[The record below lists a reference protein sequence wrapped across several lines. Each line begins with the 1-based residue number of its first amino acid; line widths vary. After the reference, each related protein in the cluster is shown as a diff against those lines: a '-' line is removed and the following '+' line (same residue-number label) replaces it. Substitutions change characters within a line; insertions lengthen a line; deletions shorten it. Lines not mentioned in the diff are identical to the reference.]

1 MEHTEWHDLDPAVRH
16 AIEQQTGPDRRARTA
31 SAGLNSHLAL
41 ILDTPHGTVFIKGLP
56 AGHPGIVRQHR
67 EAMINPHVL
76 PVAPRLRWHAE
87 DAGWDLLAFDYIPGA
102 RHADYTP
109 GSPDLL
115 NVVEVMNRLHRIP
128 CPDLPVKD
136 ATQRWAAYIDDSSCL
151 AGDTLLHTDVN
162 RLTFLLSPAGT
173 WIIDWA
179 WPTRGAAFIDPACF
193 LLRLIAAGHTPASA
207 ERWASH
213 CDGWHGADPGA
224 IDAFATAS
232 ARLYTEI
239 AHDDPQPWKQCLAMA
254 ADQWAAYRNTPIAGS
269 LSTQT
274 AMGQWADLR
283 PACTVA
289 FLRRPSIAGCPRSV
303 AIEGGPAAQGG
314 RTGQRDRCSARQ

>member
-1 MEHTEWHDLDPAVRH
+1 MEHTDWDDLDTKVRD
-16 AIEQQTGPDRRARTA
+16 AIEQRTGQVHRARTA
-31 SAGLNSHLAL
+31 TAGLNSQLAL

-76 PVAPRLRWHAE
+76 PVAPRLLWHAE

-115 NVVEVMNRLHRIP
+115 HVGDVMNRLHQIP

-136 ATQRWAAYIDDSSCL
+136 ATQRWAAYLGDSSCL
-151 AGDTLLHTDVN
+151 AGDTLLHTDFN
-162 RLTFLLSPAGT
+162 RLNILLSPAGT

-207 ERWASH
+207 ERWASR
-213 CDGWHGADPGA
+213 CDGWHQADPDA
-224 IDAFATAS
+224 IAAFATAG
-232 ARLYTEI
+232 ARLYAEI
-239 AHDDPQPWKQCLAMA
+239 ARDDPQPWKQCLATA
-254 ADQWAAYRNTPIAGS
+254 ATQWAPYRHAEAPG
-269 LSTQT
+269 TQP
-274 AMGQWADLR
+274 G
-283 PACTVA
+283 
-289 FLRRPSIAGCPRSV
+289 
-303 AIEGGPAAQGG
+303 
-314 RTGQRDRCSARQ
+314 